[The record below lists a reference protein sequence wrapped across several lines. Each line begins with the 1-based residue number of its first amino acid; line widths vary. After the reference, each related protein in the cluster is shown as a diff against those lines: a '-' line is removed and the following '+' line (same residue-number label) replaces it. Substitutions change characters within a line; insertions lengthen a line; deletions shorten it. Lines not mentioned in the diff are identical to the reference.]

1 MAASIQG
8 GEREGSVK
16 QKMEIRINLEHEYCD
31 TNADLLF
38 LQIMTPKNGP
48 NLCKDSMQYFAFAR
62 GWGVFL
68 RRFSFSVTNYRDC
81 I

>member
-38 LQIMTPKNGP
+38 LQITTQKMFTKLNI
-48 NLCKDSMQYFAFAR
+48 LHCF
-62 GWGVFL
+62 
-68 RRFSFSVTNYRDC
+68 
-81 I
+81 